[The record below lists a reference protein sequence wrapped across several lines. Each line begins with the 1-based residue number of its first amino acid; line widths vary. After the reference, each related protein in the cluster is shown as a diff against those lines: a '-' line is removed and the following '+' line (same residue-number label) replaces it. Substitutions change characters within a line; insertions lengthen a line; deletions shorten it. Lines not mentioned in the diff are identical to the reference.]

1 MIQDHLDHGRSNL
14 VQSRFIGSFDL
25 PWSEWSRITDPD
37 PDIPKERTPKKVLI
51 VAHLNEIH
59 HEWNYHVR
67 RFSIFQRNM
76 RFILNLK
83 LQKVS
88 WLCPFVSAEGGK
100 VNDDAFKEVCSHYLL
115 FLFFSIFNFKL
126 INLAEPVGPWK
137 LTFALGPKVLH
148 QTHMHIASHVCWAPW
163 ISRI

>member
-1 MIQDHLDHGRSNL
+1 MIRVISDH
-14 VQSRFIGSFDL
+14 
-25 PWSEWSRITDPD
+25 WSWSGYPKGTHPQKSPD
-37 PDIPKERTPKKVLI
+37 CCPL
-51 VAHLNEIH
+51 
-59 HEWNYHVR
+59 EWNSSWVKLSST

-100 VNDDAFKEVCSHYLL
+100 VNDNAFTEVCSHYLL

-137 LTFALGPKVLH
+137 LTFALGLTFLH
-148 QTHMHIASHVCWAPW
+148 QTHMHIAGHVCWAPW